1 MKPTED
7 NLKELFSKIKYSK
20 EPLSIDINGCNY
32 LYDPHF
38 GKFFKLEKCDITD
51 ISPVNQIMDT
61 IMKDTNI
68 KYNEKL
74 EQYERNSFENF
85 KET

>member
-38 GKFFKLEKCDITD
+38 GKFFKLERCDINS
-51 ISPVNQIMDT
+51 ISAFNQIMNT
-61 IMKDTNI
+61 IMKDIDI
-68 KYNEKL
+68 KY
-74 EQYERNSFENF
+74 ENN
-85 KET
+85 